1 MRMKGQLEWAV
12 VGIILAVASFIIII
26 IPFIFT
32 RIHFLETVDAEVV
45 QNNAQLVLL
54 ALLSSTNQGKPIY
67 QMMVEHLVYNQ
78 YPDIGQI
85 VTPGLEKYS
94 SCYNLQLGTETI
106 AKSKDCD
113 PHKYTATAKIVLPY
127 QPGKKVA
134 LLNLT
139 ID

>member
-1 MRMKGQLEWAV
+1 MKGQLEWAV

-32 RIHFLETVDAEVV
+32 RIHFVETIDAEVV
-45 QNNAQLVLL
+45 QNNAQLELL

-67 QMMVEHLVYNQ
+67 QIMVEHLVYKQ
-78 YPDIGQI
+78 YPDIEQI
-85 VTPGLEKYS
+85 VTPGLEKFS
-94 SCYNLQLGTETI
+94 QCYNLQLGNEVL

-113 PHKYTATAKIVLPY
+113 PHKFTAVAKIVLPY

-134 LLNLT
+134 FLNLT